1 VIVLAVLAGGMLG
14 APARYLA
21 DRMIQARHDSVFPW
35 GTFAVNMAGSAVLGF
50 LLGAQSHLG
59 LPAAVF
65 ALVGTGF
72 CGGLT
77 TFSTFGYETL
87 RLLEDGA
94 LGEAG
99 VNVVG
104 SLATAV
110 LLAWLGFRLAIALLS
125 GHRGLR
131 VNAVFPVTAG
141 VSAVPSR
148 PSALVPSANPAGLA
162 RRVECRGSSAHQPGA
177 TPARRPDCQHS
188 QRGRSRRPAVP
199 AA

>member
-21 DRMIQARHDSVFPW
+21 DRIIQARHDTVFPW
-35 GTFAVNMAGSAVLGF
+35 GTFAVNVAGSAVVGF
-50 LLGAQSHLG
+50 LLGAQTHLG

-65 ALVGTGF
+65 ALLATGF

-99 VNVVG
+99 INVLG
-104 SLATAV
+104 SLVIAV
-110 LLAWLGFRLAIALLS
+110 LAAWLGFRLALALLS
-125 GHRGLR
+125 PLEDR
-131 VNAVFPVTAG
+131 
-141 VSAVPSR
+141 
-148 PSALVPSANPAGLA
+148 PAGFNPPA
-162 RRVECRGSSAHQPGA
+162 GSAGPSVG
-177 TPARRPDCQHS
+177 
-188 QRGRSRRPAVP
+188 P
-199 AA
+199 AAPRT

>member
-21 DRMIQARHDSVFPW
+21 DRLIQARHDTVFPW
-35 GTFAVNMAGSAVLGF
+35 GTFTVNVAGSAVVGV

-65 ALVGTGF
+65 ALLGTGL

-94 LGEAG
+94 LGDAG
-99 VNVVG
+99 LNVLA
-104 SLATAV
+104 SLAATV
-110 LLAWLGFRLAIALLS
+110 LVAWLGFRLALAL
-125 GHRGLR
+125 
-131 VNAVFPVTAG
+131 
-141 VSAVPSR
+141 
-148 PSALVPSANPAGLA
+148 
-162 RRVECRGSSAHQPGA
+162 
-177 TPARRPDCQHS
+177 
-188 QRGRSRRPAVP
+188 
-199 AA
+199 